1 MRLSPF
7 FTAPALAIIAPLASC
22 GPISGATVEQ
32 ANVAQALA
40 LQDRDWVPAAIKTA
54 DQIPVV
60 GKLYSAPKPK
70 AIIILFHQAGSSKD
84 EYNSIAPRLVKLGYT
99 ALSIDQRVGGNLFG
113 DNSTVAI
120 IGGKQVPFADAQ
132 NDMQGAV
139 DWVREQYDPLTLPV
153 ILWGSSYSAA
163 LVFPVTVDN
172 ADVVKGVLAFSPDEY
187 LDDKT
192 LVKMAAAQVMAP
204 VFVTS
209 AKDDGEIAAAKA
221 VLAAVRGTDKRQFVP
236 QVAGVHGS
244 STLIEARDP
253 KGAAE
258 NWAAVE
264 AFLKHVAP

>member
-1 MRLSPF
+1 MRLPILRAATGLSMV
-7 FTAPALAIIAPLASC
+7 ALLAAC
-22 GPISGATVEQ
+22 GPISGTTVEQ
-32 ANVAQALA
+32 ANIQQALA
-40 LQDRDWVPAAIKTA
+40 LQNRDWEPAAIKTA

-84 EYNSIAPRLVKLGYT
+84 EYNTIAPRLVKLGYT
-99 ALSIDQRVGGNLFG
+99 ALSIDQRVGGSLFG
-113 DNSTVAI
+113 DNSTLAI
-120 IGGKQVPFADAQ
+120 IGGKQVPFEEAQ

-139 DWVREQYDPLTLPV
+139 DWVREQYHPLKLPV

-163 LVFPVTVDN
+163 LVFPVAVDN

-187 LDDKT
+187 LADKT
-192 LVKMAAAQVMAP
+192 VVKKAAAQVTAP

-209 AKDDGEIAAAKA
+209 AKEAGEIAAAKA
-221 VLAAVRGTDKRQFVP
+221 VLGAVPGADKTQFVP
-236 QVAGVHGS
+236 KIAGVHGS
-244 STLIEARDP
+244 STLIDARDP